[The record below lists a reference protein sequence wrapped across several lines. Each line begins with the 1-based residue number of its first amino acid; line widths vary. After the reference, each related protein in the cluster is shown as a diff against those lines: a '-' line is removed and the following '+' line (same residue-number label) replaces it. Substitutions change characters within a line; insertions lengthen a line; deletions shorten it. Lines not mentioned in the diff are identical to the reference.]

1 MSTPNPND
9 PGYSHVDPDAPVV
22 APARNSS
29 PLLWILLLVAL
40 VALALWWYG
49 NRAASEP
56 TVAPVTT
63 EQPAVADQAAVT
75 SASASASA
83 AAAARKAAAKAA
95 EAKSQPKPKAV
106 AKITRDPS
114 PLAGNQAP
122 KYPAQALRSGVEGSV
137 SVRVDVD
144 ASGVPT
150 EVKVVA
156 RSGERSR
163 DLDRAVTD
171 AVRKWRFEPAMKDGK
186 AVAGAV
192 VVPVE
197 FKSR

>member
-9 PGYSHVDPDAPVV
+9 SGYNRIDPDAPVV
-22 APARNSS
+22 APSRNSS
-29 PLLWILLLVAL
+29 ALLWILLLVAL
-40 VALALWWYG
+40 IALALWWYSK
-49 NRAASEP
+49 RPAAEP
-56 TVAPVTT
+56 MPVPTNT
-63 EQPAVADQAAVT
+63 EQPAVVDEAATISPAATAD
-75 SASASASA
+75 
-83 AAAARKAAAKAA
+83 KAAAKKPAA
-95 EAKSQPKPKAV
+95 KPPAKPKPV

-122 KYPAQALRSGVEGSV
+122 KYPPQALRSGVEGSV
-137 SVRVDVD
+137 SVRVEVD

-150 EVKVVA
+150 DVKVVE

-171 AVRKWRFEPAMKDGK
+171 TVRRWRFEPAMKDGK

-197 FKSR
+197 FKAQ

>member
-9 PGYSHVDPDAPVV
+9 PDYNHVDPDAPVV
-22 APARNSS
+22 ASARNNNA
-29 PLLWILLLVAL
+29 LLWILLLVAL

-49 NRAASEP
+49 KRPAAEP
-56 TVAPVTT
+56 MIAPVAT
-63 EQPAVADQAAVT
+63 EQPAVVDEAATTSPADTAD
-75 SASASASA
+75 
-83 AAAARKAAAKAA
+83 KAAAKKPAA
-95 EAKSQPKPKAV
+95 KPPAKPKPV

-114 PLAGNQAP
+114 PLASNQAP
-122 KYPAQALRSGVEGSV
+122 KYPPQALRSGVEGSV
-137 SVRVDVD
+137 SVRVEVD
-144 ASGVPT
+144 PSGVPT
-150 EVKVVA
+150 DVKVVE

>member
-9 PGYSHVDPDAPVV
+9 PGYNRVDPDAPVV
-22 APARNSS
+22 APPRNSS
-29 PLLWILLLVAL
+29 ALLWLLVLVLVAL
-40 VALALWWYG
+40 IALGLWWYG
-49 NRAASEP
+49 KRQATEAVDTS
-56 TVAPVTT
+56 ATT
-63 EQPAVADQAAVT
+63 QQPAVVGETTPTPSVVAEKKPV
-75 SASASASA
+75 
-83 AAAARKAAAKAA
+83 AKKP
-95 EAKSQPKPKAV
+95 EAKPKPV
-106 AKITRDPS
+106 AKLNRDPS

-122 KYPAQALRSGVEGSV
+122 KYPPQALRSGVEGSV
-137 SVRVDVD
+137 SVRVEVD
-144 ASGVPT
+144 ANGNPT
-150 EVKVVA
+150 DVTVVE

-197 FKSR
+197 FKSQ

>member
-9 PGYSHVDPDAPVV
+9 PGSNRVDPDAPVV
-22 APARNSS
+22 APPRNSS
-29 PLLWILLLVAL
+29 ALLWLLVLVAL
-40 VALALWWYG
+40 IALGLWWYG
-49 NRAASEP
+49 KREASDAVDTSATTPQPALVEETTPAP
-56 TVAPVTT
+56 TVVA
-63 EQPAVADQAAVT
+63 EKKAVV
-75 SASASASA
+75 
-83 AAAARKAAAKAA
+83 KKP
-95 EAKSQPKPKAV
+95 EAKPKPV
-106 AKITRDPS
+106 AKLTRDPS

-137 SVRVDVD
+137 SVRVEVD
-144 ASGVPT
+144 ASGNPT
-150 EVKVVA
+150 DVTVVE

-197 FKSR
+197 FKSQ

>member
-9 PGYSHVDPDAPVV
+9 PGYDRVDPDAPVV
-22 APARNSS
+22 APPRNSS
-29 PLLWILLLVAL
+29 ALLWLLVLVAL
-40 VALALWWYG
+40 IALGLWWYG
-49 NRAASEP
+49 KREASEAVD
-56 TVAPVTT
+56 TSATT
-63 EQPAVADQAAVT
+63 QQSAVVEETTPAPAVVAEKKPV
-75 SASASASA
+75 
-83 AAAARKAAAKAA
+83 AKKP
-95 EAKSQPKPKAV
+95 EAKPKPV
-106 AKITRDPS
+106 AKLTRDPS

-122 KYPAQALRSGVEGSV
+122 KYPPQALRSGVEGSV
-137 SVRVDVD
+137 SVRVEVD
-144 ASGVPT
+144 ANGNPT
-150 EVKVVA
+150 DVTVVE

-197 FKSR
+197 FKSQ

>member
-9 PGYSHVDPDAPVV
+9 PGYNHVDPDAPVV
-22 APARNSS
+22 APSRNSS
-29 PLLWILLLVAL
+29 GLLWILLLVAL
-40 VALALWWYG
+40 IALALWWYSK
-49 NRAASEP
+49 RSAVEPATAP
-56 TVAPVTT
+56 TVT
-63 EQPAVADQAAVT
+63 EQPAVVDEG
-75 SASASASA
+75 A
-83 AAAARKAAAKAA
+83 AASPTAAADKAAKRPAAKPQ
-95 EAKSQPKPKAV
+95 AKPKPV

-122 KYPAQALRSGVEGSV
+122 KYPPQALRSGVEGSV
-137 SVRVDVD
+137 SVRVEVD

-150 EVKVVA
+150 DVKVVE

-171 AVRKWRFEPAMKDGK
+171 AVRRWRFEPAMKDGK

-197 FKSR
+197 FKSQ